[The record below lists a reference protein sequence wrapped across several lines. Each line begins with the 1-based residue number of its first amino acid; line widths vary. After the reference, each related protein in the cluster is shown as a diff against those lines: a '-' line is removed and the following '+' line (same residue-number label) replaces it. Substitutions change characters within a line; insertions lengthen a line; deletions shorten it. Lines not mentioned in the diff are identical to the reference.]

1 MKKTDWI
8 SIRLTEALKK
18 RLAQDA
24 KANHRTLASHVVAII
39 EKHLESKK

>member
-1 MKKTDWI
+1 MKNEWI

-18 RLAQDA
+18 RLLKDAQ
-24 KANHRTLASHVVAII
+24 ANHRTLASHVVALI

>member
-1 MKKTDWI
+1 MKNEWI

-24 KANHRTLASHVVAII
+24 QANHRTLASHVVAII
-39 EKHLESKK
+39 EKYLESKK